1 MPAANIQLHM
11 RHTLTGHTFQTEG
24 SLPFAGYGVLIG
36 DAAVCDRQLFRVCAL
51 RKWENIFGVFV
62 ILASSARFAFPE
74 INGMD
79 RQLFVLFGFSGHQ
92 KYLSELRVFA
102 DSAVFKLQMERVIR
116 HAAGCE
122 TAPGE
127 HAVQRT
133 NGFRRD
139 ERLVAVEGSA
149 GIRKAYSGAGG
160 VACYGLER
168 RGGEHC
174 FNVGN
179 ADTGVLV
186 RPFGPSQKNSAN
198 GKRDFFT
205 I

>member
-1 MPAANIQLHM
+1 MPLYA
-11 RHTLTGHTFQTEG
+11 TVSFSG
-24 SLPFAGYGVLIG
+24 SAPCGSG
-36 DAAVCDRQLFRVCAL
+36 
-51 RKWENIFGVFV
+51 ENIFGVFV

-133 NGFRRD
+133 IGFRRD

-149 GIRKAYSGAGG
+149 GIRKSLQWCGWRCLLWAGTQG
-160 VACYGLER
+160 E
-168 RGGEHC
+168 EHC

-198 GKRDFFT
+198 GKRDFFYHLDPRRIRLQCGRWLSQFFSSNWT
-205 I
+205 ICTIGVMAMPES